1 MRRIIETGLPKPTA
15 PFTWAMETNGT
26 LYSAHVPIRP
36 DGSIE
41 TGDATRQTEVALDHL
56 RATLKAAGA
65 TPADVTMVQIFLTS
79 LDHKA
84 AVDAAYRNFFHEP
97 YPVRACVAVSAL
109 PTPGTMIE
117 MVVTAVLRR

>member
-84 AVDAAYRNFFHEP
+84 AVDAAYRIFFMNP
-97 YPVRACVAVSAL
+97 IQCGLVSPSLLFL
-109 PTPGTMIE
+109 PQE
-117 MVVTAVLRR
+117 Q

>member
-1 MRRIIETGLPKPTA
+1 MRRIIETGLPKPAA

-84 AVDAAYRNFFHEP
+84 AVDAAYRIFFMNP
-97 YPVRACVAVSAL
+97 IQCGLVSPSLLYL
-109 PTPGTMIE
+109 PQE
-117 MVVTAVLRR
+117 Q